1 MESLR
6 VKDLREIAKS
16 KGLKGWYKLRK
27 SELISFIHEFDTNI
41 NQTTR
46 AIGES
51 HGGSE
56 RKSGKESK
64 VQSATSTKT
73 RGSKARSGTTS

>member
-27 SELISFIHEFDTNI
+27 SELISFIHEFE
-41 NQTTR
+41 NQQQTQ
-46 AIGES
+46 I
-51 HGGSE
+51 E
-56 RKSGKESK
+56 R
-64 VQSATSTKT
+64 
-73 RGSKARSGTTS
+73 R